1 MRYRKFGRTGLEV
14 SELVFGG
21 GWVGGV
27 LVHAED
33 EMKRTAVRRA
43 IEAGINWIDTAPS
56 YGDGKSETALGWLL
70 PELGVAPYLSTKVR
84 IELDDLD
91 DIRGQVERSVA
102 QSLERLQRDNVDL
115 LQLHNPLG
123 AETDGTLLGVEHVIG
138 PHGVAD
144 AFERLREQGLFRFVG
159 ITALG
164 EARACIDVIES
175 GRFDSAQ
182 VYYNMLNPSADHAMP
197 AAWSGHDFSG
207 IVDACERRDVAVMAI
222 RILAAGVLATD
233 ERHGREV
240 VVTRDSSIEREEAR
254 ARAVFAA
261 LGDAYG
267 SRAQTAVH
275 YVLSN
280 SRLACAIIGLATP
293 EHLEQALAAQAAGP
307 LPADALQR
315 LARVHESGF
324 Q

>member
-1 MRYRKFGRTGLEV
+1 MKYRRFGRTGLEV

-33 EMKRTAVRRA
+33 EVKRTAVRRA
-43 IEAGINWIDTAPS
+43 IEGGINWIDTAPS
-56 YGDGKSETALGWLL
+56 YGQGKSESALGWLL
-70 PELGVAPYLSTKVR
+70 PELEAKPYLSTKVR

-91 DIRGQVERSVA
+91 DIRGQVERSVEE
-102 QSLERLQRDNVDL
+102 SLARLARDSVDL
-115 LQLHNPLG
+115 MQLHNPLG
-123 AETDGTLLGVEHVIG
+123 AQTDGTLLGVEHVVG
-138 PHGVAD
+138 EGGVAD
-144 AFERLREQGLFRFVG
+144 AFERLRDQGLFRYTG

-164 EARACIDVIES
+164 DAAACIEVIDS

-182 VYYNMLNPSADHAMP
+182 VYYNMLNPSADRAMP
-197 AAWSGHDFSG
+197 AAWTGHSFTG
-207 IVDACERRDVAVMAI
+207 VIDACERN
-222 RILAAGVLATD
+222 GVLASD

-240 VVTRDSSIEREEAR
+240 VVTRDSEIEVEETR

-267 SRAQTAVH
+267 TRAQTAVRF
-275 YVLSN
+275 VLSN
-280 SRLACAIIGLATP
+280 PRVACAIVGLASP

-307 LPADALQR
+307 LPGDALTA
-315 LARVHESGF
+315 LARVHQSGF
-324 Q
+324 A